1 MTYREVWEHL
11 RMVLV
16 AIYPEREASAIA
28 REVFLR
34 ILGLAPDQRVLR
46 AREVIPQ
53 KEQLFLHQAIQELQT
68 GKPVQYV
75 TGICEFLGLELKVEP
90 GILIPR
96 PETEELVVWIA
107 DELKSIAP
115 ERPIAVIDIGTG
127 SGCMAISLATR
138 LPTAT
143 VSACDISQQALR
155 VARENAKLHQVEIN
169 FIACDILD
177 EAMAKDHFR
186 KHHYDCIVS
195 NPPYVR
201 HSEKRQMRP
210 NVLNFEPEQALFVDD
225 SDPLLF
231 YRTIGLLARQ
241 SLKPGG
247 MLFLEIN
254 EFLAEETKVL
264 LESQGFLNTEIRSDL
279 FDKPRFLM
287 AQNWGNF

>member
-1 MTYREVWEHL
+1 MTYHDAWEKARQAL
-11 RMVLV
+11 EK
-16 AIYPEREASAIA
+16 IYPELEALAIA

-46 AREVIPQ
+46 AMEVIPD
-53 KEQLFLHQAIQELQT
+53 KELLLLHLAIQELQT

-90 GILIPR
+90 GVLIPR

-107 DELKSIAP
+107 DVLKSIAP
-115 ERPIAVIDIGTG
+115 ERPIAAIDIGTG

-138 LPTAT
+138 LPMAT

-155 VARENAKLHQVEIN
+155 VARENSKLHQVEID
-169 FIACDILD
+169 FFACDILD

-186 KHHYDCIVS
+186 KNHYHCIIS

-231 YRTIGLLARQ
+231 YKTIGKLARK

-247 MLFLEIN
+247 MLFFEIN
-254 EFLAEETKVL
+254 EQLPEETSEL
-264 LESQGFLNTEIRSDL
+264 LKQQGYKNIETRPDL